1 MKTTHITIYGPGCTR
16 CTTLVS
22 HTEEA
27 VRTMPGKFEIK
38 KISNPLEI
46 AEAGIFNTP
55 AIAINGTI
63 AQQGKVLSVEQL
75 RELIQDSLD
84 NEHAST
90 ATEKEVLTACSCGCG
105 CQRADRNSKSFTNR
119 ETKEENQH
127 GKGMKTAL
135 ILIGFGALAIAALK
149 QIQQEAPVEPVS
161 IPTPV
166 VADNSAELVYFTFG
180 KRCPTC
186 RRMEQ
191 WSRDVAKDMG
201 ITFVQ
206 KEADAEQVNLYGL
219 TTKSLILRDARD
231 EKAWENLSRI
241 WELNRDETA
250 FKQYV
255 REQISTFIT
264 R

>member
-46 AEAGIFNTP
+46 AEVGIFNTP

-63 AQQGKVLSVEQL
+63 VRQGKVLSVEQL

-84 NEHAST
+84 IEPATTVTPKNEVT
-90 ATEKEVLTACSCGCG
+90 TCSCGCG
-105 CQRADRNSKSFTNR
+105 CQRADNNSKSPTNQ
-119 ETKEENQH
+119 ESKTESTP
-127 GKGMKTAL
+127 GKGLKTAL
-135 ILIGFGALAIAALK
+135 LLIGFGALAVAALK

-161 IPTPV
+161 PPAPI

-191 WSRDVAKDMG
+191 WARDVAIEMG
-201 ITFVQ
+201 IAFVQ
-206 KEADAEQVNLYGL
+206 KEADAEQVNFYGL
-219 TTKSLILRDARD
+219 TTKSLILRDVRGGK
-231 EKAWENLSRI
+231 EWENLSRI
-241 WELNRDETA
+241 WELNQDETA
-250 FKQYV
+250 YKQYV
-255 REQISTFIT
+255 REQISTYIT

>member
-63 AQQGKVLSVEQL
+63 VRQGKVLSVEQL
-75 RELIQDSLD
+75 RELIQDSHD

-90 ATEKEVLTACSCGCG
+90 ATEKEVLTACSCGCE
-105 CQRADRNSKSFTNR
+105 CQRADRNSKSSTNR

-149 QIQQEAPVEPVS
+149 QIQKEAPVEPVS
-161 IPTPV
+161 IPSQV
-166 VADNSAELVYFTFG
+166 EADNSAELVYFTFG

-206 KEADAEQVNLYGL
+206 EEADAEQVNFYGL
-219 TTKSLILRDARD
+219 TTKSLILRDVRGGK
-231 EKAWENLSRI
+231 EWENLSRI

-250 FKQYV
+250 YKQYV
-255 REQISTFIT
+255 REQISTYIT

>member
-1 MKTTHITIYGPGCTR
+1 MKPTHITIYGPGCTR
-16 CTTLVS
+16 CTTLVR

-27 VRTMPGKFEIK
+27 VRPLPGRFEIE

-55 AIAINGTI
+55 AIAVNGTI
-63 AQQGKVLSVEQL
+63 VRQGTVLTVEQL
-75 RELIQDSLD
+75 RELIQDSLAKGQ
-84 NEHAST
+84 AST
-90 ATEKEVLTACSCGCG
+90 ATGKEESAACSCSCGCQG
-105 CQRADRNSKSFTNR
+105 TDSNSKSPSNGER
-119 ETKEENQH
+119 GAESQPGH
-127 GKGMKTAL
+127 GWKTAL
-135 ILIGFGALAIAALK
+135 LLIGFGALAVAALK
-149 QIQQEAPVEPVS
+149 QIQPEAPVEPAS
-161 IPTPV
+161 TPTPV
-166 VADNSAELVYFTFG
+166 VADDSAELVYFTFG

-186 RRMEQ
+186 RRIEQ

>member
-16 CTTLVS
+16 CTTLFS

-90 ATEKEVLTACSCGCG
+90 ATEKEVLTACSCGCE
-105 CQRADRNSKSFTNR
+105 CQRADRNSKFSTNR
-119 ETKEENQH
+119 ETKEENQQ

-149 QIQQEAPVEPVS
+149 QIQQEAPVEPVR
-161 IPTPV
+161 IPSQV
-166 VADNSAELVYFTFG
+166 EADNSAELVYFTFG

-191 WSRDVAKDMG
+191 WSRDVAMEMG

-206 KEADAEQVNLYGL
+206 KEADAEQVNFYGL
-219 TTKSLILRDARD
+219 TTKSLILRDVRGGK
-231 EKAWENLSRI
+231 EWENLSRI
-241 WELNRDETA
+241 WELNQDETA
-250 FKQYV
+250 YKQYV
-255 REQISTFIT
+255 REQISTYIT